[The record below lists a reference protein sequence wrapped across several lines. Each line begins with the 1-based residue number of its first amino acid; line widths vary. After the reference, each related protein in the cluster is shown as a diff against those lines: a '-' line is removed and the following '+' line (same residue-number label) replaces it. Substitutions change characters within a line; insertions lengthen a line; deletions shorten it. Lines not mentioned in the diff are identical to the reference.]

1 MEQNV
6 QTTIPVNDDGLVLA
20 LNTINMKRGT
30 YANIVRRGIVKN
42 GFFTTNIL
50 GDRYSSETVTMG
62 SRFSKKNL
70 YAVHDEFLAKAQ
82 EEQNLNTLKEWAL
95 EQ

>member
-1 MEQNV
+1 MSQST
-6 QTTIPVNDDGLVLA
+6 QSTIQVNDEGLVLMF
-20 LNTINMKRGT
+20 NTVHLGGGVYQNVI
-30 YANIVRRGIVKN
+30 RRGIEDH
-42 GFFTTNIL
+42 GLFTTKL
-50 GDRYSSETVTMG
+50 FADRYSSETVTMG

-82 EEQNLNTLKEWAL
+82 EEHTLKEWAL